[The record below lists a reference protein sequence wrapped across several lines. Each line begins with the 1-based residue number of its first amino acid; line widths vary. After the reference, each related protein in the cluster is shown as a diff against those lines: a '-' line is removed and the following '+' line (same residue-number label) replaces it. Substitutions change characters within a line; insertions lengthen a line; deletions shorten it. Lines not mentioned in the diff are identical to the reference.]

1 MAGYGWLVG
10 FIFGVALH
18 SRSSTRSTCDKSDLF
33 CPDDVGKV
41 CVSNSCF
48 FHLFPNTLRNC
59 QHSFLTFFIPGVSR
73 LFPAQKA
80 PGGWGLMELTKRKVW
95 ASTVATASVDT
106 CNMNSFHLM
115 GSAMLVLCFT
125 VEFGD
130 QQFHCRQDL
139 NIWDES
145 TGDLR
150 LIMDIVE
157 STPLRSWLSKR
168 SKQGEWKTT
177 LGPRIPGTL
186 SES

>member
-1 MAGYGWLVG
+1 
-10 FIFGVALH
+10 
-18 SRSSTRSTCDKSDLF
+18 
-33 CPDDVGKV
+33 
-41 CVSNSCF
+41 
-48 FHLFPNTLRNC
+48 
-59 QHSFLTFFIPGVSR
+59 
-73 LFPAQKA
+73 
-80 PGGWGLMELTKRKVW
+80 MELTKRKVG

-157 STPLRSWLSKR
+157 STPLRS
-168 SKQGEWKTT
+168 
-177 LGPRIPGTL
+177 
-186 SES
+186 